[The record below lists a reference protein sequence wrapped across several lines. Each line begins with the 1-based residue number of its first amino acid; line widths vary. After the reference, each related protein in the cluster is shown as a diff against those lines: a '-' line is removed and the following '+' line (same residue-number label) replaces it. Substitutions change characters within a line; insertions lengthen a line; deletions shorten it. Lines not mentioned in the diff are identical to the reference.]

1 MHEMKLRNREGQ
13 TTLQHI
19 KAQNQYVHLILST
32 IQNKWKVANSDHIY
46 IFFQIRIFLRKVVF
60 LVKISGQQDTNWNH
74 SKQSVSNML
83 IIFVKRW

>member
-32 IQNKWKVANSDHIY
+32 IQNKWKVANSDHI
-46 IFFQIRIFLRKVVF
+46 FFPQIRIFLRKKGSF
-60 LVKISGQQDTNWNH
+60 PS
-74 SKQSVSNML
+74 
-83 IIFVKRW
+83 

>member
-32 IQNKWKVANSDHIY
+32 IQNKWKVANRDHIY
-46 IFFQIRIFLRKVVF
+46 FFFPNQDIFKKER
-60 LVKISGQQDTNWNH
+60 
-74 SKQSVSNML
+74 
-83 IIFVKRW
+83 